1 MSYVLRRCV
10 LMNEWEYIP
19 RVYCPS
25 CGAFTLWAGVYQEHG
40 RVAYCVRC
48 EVRVMLKIIAKEAM
62 SGSELAELA
71 DVRYLAGVDSNSAV
85 GAF

>member
-1 MSYVLRRCV
+1 M
-10 LMNEWEYIP
+10 MGEWEYIP

-25 CGAFTLWAGVYQEHG
+25 CGAFTLWAGAYQEVG
-40 RVAYCVRC
+40 RIAYCVRC
-48 EVRVMLKIIAKEAM
+48 EVRVALRVTTKEAM

-71 DVRYLAGVDSNSAV
+71 DVRHLAGVDSNSAV